1 VKKHQA
7 QPPSSQETT
16 LTLVPLQTVD
26 APPSV
31 VGKDEMNLAEYPFT
45 LLTPRLPPGSKTFTL
60 TQQIRDAHG
69 KSITQTWA
77 VLGSDKYGLP
87 TPYDDDVLLALLY
100 CYKSRNSAGKR
111 ISFTL
116 YELCRI
122 MQRPP
127 SQQEYA
133 RLRVALNRLISTTI
147 AATNCFYDNLAH
159 SWVSESFHLFERYR
173 VYHEQ
178 KRRAAAPPLSF
189 IEMSE
194 VFYRSVALAN
204 YIKNLNLD
212 LYYRLTSATSKRLFR
227 YLDKNRYQKAQYEEG
242 LVKLA
247 RKLPLQAAYP
257 SQIKQKLARAH
268 TELQQQ
274 GYLATVTYAVTP
286 QGEHKVTYTFAA
298 PPALDSSLPAVPT
311 LTAAQ
316 LVRDFYSQLTGQA
329 KLPYTPTSKELAMA
343 EEYLT
348 TYGPACAAFLVRHAL
363 KAAKATGFS
372 IQTFGGTQQFLA
384 SALAAWATQ
393 TETAAREAAAQEAAR
408 EQAEL
413 AHACEQTQARVAEA
427 LAGLSAAQRQ
437 QLEQRAQALV
447 AGRESDFGYR
457 IMFQFACEDLVR
469 QEYLGFDRWPQL
481 VAQVRART
489 GTAAGDDVLQAC
501 RLEALLDDVLVVSV
515 PTAEAKVQLHE
526 RYLGLLEDLASLPPH
541 GHRIRVLARHEPPR
555 SA

>member
-1 VKKHQA
+1 MKNNQA
-7 QPPSSQETT
+7 QPTPNEETT
-16 LTLVPLQTVD
+16 LTLVAIQTMD
-26 APPSV
+26 ALPII
-31 VGKDEMNLAEYPFT
+31 VGKDEMNLAEYPFAV
-45 LLTPRLPPGSKTFTL
+45 LTSRVPPGSKTFTL

-100 CYKSRNSAGKR
+100 CYKSQNSAGKR
-111 ISFTL
+111 IAFTL
-116 YELCRI
+116 YELCGI
-122 MQRPP
+122 IQRAP

-147 AATNCFYDNLAH
+147 AATNCFYDNLAQ

-178 KRRAAAPPLSF
+178 KRRAAAPPRSF

-204 YIKNLNLD
+204 YIKNLNLT

-274 GYLATVTYAVTP
+274 GYLATVTYAVTL
-286 QGEHKVTYTFAA
+286 QGEDKVTYTFAA
-298 PPALDSSLPAVPT
+298 PPALDTSAPAAPT

-316 LVRDFYSQLTGQA
+316 LVLDFYSQLTGQA
-329 KLPYTPTSKELAMA
+329 DLPYTPPPKELALA
-343 EEYLT
+343 DEYLT

-363 KAAKATGFS
+363 KAAKATDFP

-393 TETAAREAAAQEAAR
+393 TETAATEAAAQEAAR
-408 EQAEL
+408 EQEEL
-413 AHACEQTQARVAEA
+413 AHARQQTQARLAAVLAA
-427 LAGLSAAQRQ
+427 LSVEQRQ
-437 QLEQRAQALV
+437 ALEQRAKALV
-447 AGRESDFGYR
+447 SLRETDLGYSVMLR
-457 IMFQFACEDLVR
+457 FACEDLVL
-469 QEYLGFDRWPQL
+469 QEQCGFDRWPQL
-481 VAQVRART
+481 VEEVRAR
-489 GTAAGDDVLQAC
+489 GAAAEGDDVLQAC
-501 RLEALLDDVLVVSV
+501 RLEAILDDVLVVSV
-515 PTAEAKVQLHE
+515 LTAAGKAQLTA
-526 RYLGLLEDLASLPPH
+526 RYLGLLEELA
-541 GHRIRVLARHEPPR
+541 RIAEPRCRFRVLVREARP
-555 SA
+555 A

>member
-1 VKKHQA
+1 
-7 QPPSSQETT
+7 
-16 LTLVPLQTVD
+16 
-26 APPSV
+26 
-31 VGKDEMNLAEYPFT
+31 MNLAEYPFAV
-45 LLTPRLPPGSKTFTL
+45 LSPRVPSGSKTFTL

-69 KSITQTWA
+69 KSLTQTWA

-87 TPYDDDVLLALLY
+87 TPYDADVLLALLY
-100 CYKSRNSAGKR
+100 CYKSQNSTEKR
-111 ISFTL
+111 IAFTL

-127 SQQEYA
+127 SKQEYA

-147 AATNCFYDNLAH
+147 AATNCFYDNLAQ

-178 KRRAAAPPLSF
+178 KRRGAAPPRSF

-204 YIKNLNLD
+204 YIKNLNLA

-274 GYLATVTYAVTP
+274 GYLATVTYVVTP
-286 QGEHKVTYTFAA
+286 QGEDKVTYTFAA
-298 PPALDSSLPAVPT
+298 PPALDSSAPT
-311 LTAAQ
+311 VAALTAAQ
-316 LVRDFYSQLTGQA
+316 LVLDFYERLTG
-329 KLPYTPTSKELAMA
+329 KPTLPYSPTAKDLTLA

-348 TYGPACAAFLVRHAL
+348 TYGPACAAFIGRHAL
-363 KAAKATGFS
+363 AAAQAAAFP
-372 IQTFGGTQQFLA
+372 IQTFGGTKQFLPQ
-384 SALAAWATQ
+384 ALAAWASH
-393 TETAAREAAAQEAAR
+393 TEAATAREAAQATAQ

-413 AHACEQTQARVAEA
+413 AVVRQQTQDR
-427 LAGLSAAQRQ
+427 LAQVLQGLSPEQRQ
-437 QLEQRAQALV
+437 QVEQRAKARLTL
-447 AGRESDFGYR
+447 REHDLGYR
-457 IMFQFACEDLVR
+457 VMLQCACEELVLEE
-469 QEYLGFDRWPQL
+469 QLGFDCWPRL
-481 VAQVRART
+481 LTQVRAHG
-489 GTAAGDDVLQAC
+489 GTQDRDDVLEAC
-501 RLEALLDDVLVVSV
+501 RLEAILEDALIVSV
-515 PTAEAKVQLHE
+515 PTAQAQAHVIE
-526 RYLGLLEDLASLPPH
+526 RYLPLLEDLASTPPQRT
-541 GHRIRVLARHEPPR
+541 RIRVLVR
-555 SA
+555 

>member
-1 VKKHQA
+1 MKNNQA
-7 QPPSSQETT
+7 QPTTSEETT
-16 LTLVPLQTVD
+16 LTLVPIQTVD
-26 APPSV
+26 APPII
-31 VGKDEMNLAEYPFT
+31 VGKDEMNLAEYPFAV
-45 LLTPRLPPGSKTFTL
+45 LTPRVPPGSKTFTL

-100 CYKSRNSAGKR
+100 CYKSQNSAGKR
-111 ISFTL
+111 IAFTL

-122 MQRPP
+122 MQRAP

-147 AATNCFYDNLAH
+147 AATNCFYDNLAQ

-178 KRRAAAPPLSF
+178 KRRAAAPPRSF

-204 YIKNLNLD
+204 YIKNLNLA

-286 QGEHKVTYTFAA
+286 QGEDKVTYTFAA
-298 PPALDSSLPAVPT
+298 PPALDSSAPAAPT

-316 LVRDFYSQLTGQA
+316 LVLDFYGQLTGQVD
-329 KLPYTPTSKELAMA
+329 LPYTPTPKELALA

-348 TYGPACAAFLVRHAL
+348 TYGPACAVFVVRHAL
-363 KAAKATGFS
+363 RAAKAVNFP

-384 SALAAWATQ
+384 PALAAWATQ
-393 TETAAREAAAQEAAR
+393 TETAAREAAAQEAVR

-413 AHACEQTQARVAEA
+413 AHACEQTKARVAEV
-427 LAGLSAAQRQ
+427 LAGLPPEQRQ
-437 QLEQRAQALV
+437 QLDQRAQALV

-457 IMFQFACEDLVR
+457 IMLGFACEDLVR
-469 QEYLGFDRWPQL
+469 QESLGFDRWPQL

-489 GTAAGDDVLQAC
+489 GTAVGDDVLEAC
-501 RLEALLDDVLVVSV
+501 RLEAILDDVLVVSV
-515 PTAEAKVQLHE
+515 PTAKARAQFRE
-526 RYLGLLEDLASLPPH
+526 RYLGVLEGLATLPPQRT
-541 GHRIRVLARHEPPR
+541 RIQVLVR
-555 SA
+555 

>member
-1 VKKHQA
+1 
-7 QPPSSQETT
+7 
-16 LTLVPLQTVD
+16 
-26 APPSV
+26 
-31 VGKDEMNLAEYPFT
+31 
-45 LLTPRLPPGSKTFTL
+45 
-60 TQQIRDAHG
+60 
-69 KSITQTWA
+69 
-77 VLGSDKYGLP
+77 
-87 TPYDDDVLLALLY
+87 
-100 CYKSRNSAGKR
+100 
-111 ISFTL
+111 
-116 YELCRI
+116 
-122 MQRPP
+122 
-127 SQQEYA
+127 
-133 RLRVALNRLISTTI
+133 
-147 AATNCFYDNLAH
+147 
-159 SWVSESFHLFERYR
+159 
-173 VYHEQ
+173 
-178 KRRAAAPPLSF
+178 
-189 IEMSE
+189 MSE

-286 QGEHKVTYTFAA
+286 QGEHKVTYAFAA

-329 KLPYTPTSKELAMA
+329 QLPYTPTSKELAMA

-413 AHACEQTQARVAEA
+413 AHACEQTKARVAEA

>member
-1 VKKHQA
+1 VKKHQL
-7 QPPSSQETT
+7 QSPTSEETT
-16 LTLVPLQTVD
+16 LTLVPIQTVD
-26 APPSV
+26 TPPII

-45 LLTPRLPPGSKTFTL
+45 LLTPRLRPGSKTFTL

-100 CYKSRNSAGKR
+100 CYKSQNSAGKR

-122 MQRPP
+122 MQRRP

-227 YLDKNRYQKAQYEEG
+227 YLDKNRYHKAQYEEG

-274 GYLATVTYAVTP
+274 SYLATVTYAVTP
-286 QGEHKVTYTFAA
+286 QGEDKVTYTFAA
-298 PPALDSSLPAVPT
+298 PPALDRSAPAAPT

-316 LVRDFYSQLTGQA
+316 LVLDFYGQLTGQA
-329 KLPYTPTSKELAMA
+329 DLPYTPTPKELALA

-348 TYGPACAAFLVRHAL
+348 IHGPPCAAFLERHAL
-363 KAAKATGFS
+363 KAAKAVNFP

-384 SALAAWATQ
+384 PALAAWTTQ
-393 TETAAREAAAQEAAR
+393 METAAQEAAAQEAVR

-413 AHACEQTQARVAEA
+413 AHACEQTKTRVVEV
-427 LAGLSAAQRQ
+427 LAGLSAEERQ
-437 QLEQRAQALV
+437 QLDQRAQALV

-457 IMFQFACEDLVR
+457 IMLGFACEDVIR

-481 VAQVRART
+481 VAQVRAHT
-489 GTAAGDDVLQAC
+489 GAAAGGDVLEAC
-501 RLEALLDDVLVVSV
+501 RLEAILDDVLVVSV
-515 PTAEAKVQLHE
+515 PTAEAKAQLREH
-526 RYLGLLEDLASLPPH
+526 YLSLLEELAHTAEL
-541 GHRIRVLARHEPPR
+541 RCRLRVLVREARP
-555 SA
+555 A